1 MIKCI
6 LTNCDFTIPVNIEQ
20 ICKDVLDIDESIR
33 FSMIVQDGIKKFGGY
48 RYNSVGILNSEELDQ
63 SIWYAHERMA
73 GRRLAEHKLGKTK
86 YAMTEYEK
94 VKRMTFPLNN
104 RTLLLVSLNV
114 KSDHDKIIKKILQI
128 IKKG

>member
-1 MIKCI
+1 V
-6 LTNCDFTIPVNIEQ
+6 DIEQ

-86 YAMTEYEK
+86 YAMAEYEK
-94 VKRMTFPLNN
+94 VKRITFPLDNK
-104 RTLLLVSLNV
+104 TLLLVSVNV
-114 KSDHDKIIKKILQI
+114 KSDHDKIIKRILQI
-128 IKKG
+128 IKNG